1 MKNIALPDE
10 YELAHLSHGLFDD
23 FYEFVTGDK
32 WTLTADTGG
41 TAATVDGAG
50 GLLTLTSDADDND
63 EAYLESTREAWK
75 FAAGKP
81 LVFEARA
88 QYAEANTDDANVL
101 IGLMDAVG
109 ADSLVDNGGG
119 PKASFSG
126 AVFYKVDGGTKWRVR
141 ASVGSTNTD
150 VELSAANTL
159 TGKDYAAGGA
169 SFQRFRIEFRPW
181 SASQAD
187 VMFYIDGELVYKIA
201 GFTFTSATEMQMAL
215 GVKAGG
221 ANAEAITVDYMWC
234 RQLR

>member
-32 WTLTADTGG
+32 WTATLDADG
-41 TAATVDGAG
+41 AVATIDGAG
-50 GLLTLTSDADDND
+50 GILSIKCDGDDND
-63 EAYLESTREAWK
+63 EAYAASTREAWK

-88 QYAEANTDDANVL
+88 QYAEAATDDANVL

-109 ADSLVDNGGG
+109 ADALVDNGGG

-126 AVFYKVDGGTKWRVR
+126 AVFYKIDGGTKWRVR

-159 TGKDYAAGGA
+159 TGKDYTAGGA

-181 SASQAD
+181 SSSQAD

-201 GFTFTSATEMQMAL
+201 GFVFTSATEMQAAV

-221 ANAEAITVDYMWC
+221 AAEETVLVDYIWC